1 VRLKREIIADV
12 AASESDIL
20 SKAVTLLEWSSQKIP
35 ELTEMD
41 LSDIIMAKA
50 IADINRLSTS
60 QEKIFVSYKALRPI
74 HAINRDTANDKCNER
89 AAIARKALP
98 LLQSSGYRLS
108 ESLIAAEP
116 SLKEF
121 QSINGFQ
128 VVPMATQ
135 SGQYVTFEG
144 NGRREALK
152 RAFEN
157 MPEVDLFVEVR
168 LFQFDDDETA
178 IHMSQQVE
186 MVRKW
191 KDVSDQ

>member
-1 VRLKREIIADV
+1 
-12 AASESDIL
+12 
-20 SKAVTLLEWSSQKIP
+20 
-35 ELTEMD
+35 
-41 LSDIIMAKA
+41 
-50 IADINRLSTS
+50 
-60 QEKIFVSYKALRPI
+60 
-74 HAINRDTANDKCNER
+74 
-89 AAIARKALP
+89 
-98 LLQSSGYRLS
+98 
-108 ESLIAAEP
+108 
-116 SLKEF
+116 
-121 QSINGFQ
+121 
-128 VVPMATQ
+128 MATQ
-135 SGQYVTFEG
+135 SGQHVTFEG